1 MKTSLFNLHEIKIE
15 DRDLIIEFYAGDIF
29 DIYSGILL
37 LSAFRGGFYPTKGT
51 TWGSLFE
58 RTGISFGIKS
68 PGEQERIS
76 DNILLFRTTRNEC
89 FEKLVA
95 IELTDLIQRNS
106 FTLATLKTRYKELAN
121 FLESYPTAADESISV
136 PLLGTGN
143 QGISLEDSISELLKT
158 LNQLKKTKLKI
169 IRVFARNF
177 ESIGVLNKKINEIL
191 NRNEAIH
198 TSLLDA
204 AIEETRQIAGNQLS
218 TLSANT
224 ISNLLTITA
233 AENTSLNIC
242 GLNGRIFAETICNE
256 FLVMYNIANI
266 TTNLDSKIRELTQA
280 IRQDRPYVL
289 SYLRLLQTYGNQV
302 AHTGNPNLNYQDAA
316 AIIIAIVRIVDFYE
330 FKIKQQPA
338 IEIIHPSD

>member
-1 MKTSLFNLHEIKIE
+1 MKTSLFNLHELNI
-15 DRDLIIEFYAGDIF
+15 DGRDLIIEFYAGDIF
-29 DIYSGILL
+29 DIYSNILL
-37 LSAFRGGFYPTKGT
+37 LSAFKGGFYPTTGT
-51 TWGSLFE
+51 TWGGLYE
-58 RTGISFGIKS
+58 RTGISFGKTS
-68 PGEQERIS
+68 PGEQERLS
-76 DNILLFRTTRNEC
+76 DNILLFQTPGNEC

-95 IELTDLIQRNS
+95 IELTDLSRRNS
-106 FTLATLKTRYKELAN
+106 FTAATLKTRYREVAEFIEN
-121 FLESYPTAADESISV
+121 YPSEADESISL

-177 ESIGVLNKKINEIL
+177 ESIGALNKKINELL
-191 NRNEAIH
+191 NRNVAVH
-198 TSLLDA
+198 TNLLDA
-204 AIEETRQIAGNQLS
+204 AIEETRQISGNQLS

-266 TTNLDSKIRELTQA
+266 TTNLESKIKELTTV
-280 IRQDRPYVL
+280 IKNDRPYVL

-330 FKIKQQPA
+330 MKI
-338 IEIIHPSD
+338 HLH